1 LTLLTDESALLT
13 ELRTLAEQGR
23 YRDVLNRLGTVPA
36 ATVESRTP
44 FALLAAEAHGRLG
57 EHTAA
62 ESYASLAQRVAQ
74 GRSEPHAE
82 LRARH
87 YRGAIALERGD
98 ADRAEEHFAAGLEVA
113 RALGDAAAEGR
124 CLNNLGIVADL
135 RGQPL
140 EALASYELA
149 LAAYQQAGLARGI
162 AETWHN
168 IGISRRT
175 LGDLPRA
182 LEAAQEALRVAE
194 QLGDAAQAAQALAGR
209 AELHILAGD
218 LSLAAA
224 ELTRAKGAYE
234 RIQHPVGLAETWR
247 LEGILARQRGTLDRA
262 VQCLEQ
268 AARLA
273 REHGSAHTLAEIE
286 RDLSAAL
293 RSSGDRTGA
302 RAARE
307 RAAALYRRMGAHRAA
322 DELDELT

>member
-13 ELRTLAEQGR
+13 QLRSLAEHGR
-23 YRDVLNRLGTVPA
+23 YRDVLDRLGAVPA

-57 EHTAA
+57 EHTEA

-74 GRSEPHAE
+74 RRGEPHAE

-87 YRGAIALERGD
+87 YRGAVALERGD
-98 ADRAEEHFAAGLEVA
+98 ADVAEEHFAAGLEDSA
-113 RALGDAAAEGR
+113 GEGR
-124 CLNNLGIVADL
+124 CLNNLGIIADL
-135 RGQPL
+135 RGESL

-162 AETWHN
+162 AQTWHN

-175 LGDLPRA
+175 LGDVARA

-224 ELTRAKGAYE
+224 ELARAKDAYE
-234 RIQHPVGLAETWR
+234 RIQHPVGLAEIWR
-247 LEGILARQRGTLDRA
+247 LEGMLARQRGDVDRA
-262 VQCLEQ
+262 VQCLAQ
-268 AARLA
+268 GAALA
-273 REHGSAHTLAEIE
+273 RQHGSAHTLAEIE
-286 RDLSAAL
+286 RDLAVAL
-293 RSSGDRTGA
+293 QSWGDREGA
-302 RAARE
+302 RAARH

-322 DELDELT
+322 EELDEVT